1 MIRVDVVDS
10 MSIYVKGLEASLAPS
25 GISVFSHTGGVN
37 CSGNWR
43 ADVFLVNPDAVD
55 GALLSEFVADLS
67 SVAPVLLLIHEVSE
81 LAKDHCA
88 LTGACGLVRRSA
100 DAATVVSAVRSVVAG
115 GEFWDSLGPALK
127 VGTEVAEVPDSLS
140 PRELQVLRQIARG
153 LTHGQIATRLRISGN
168 TVNTYV
174 KRIRSKLRLG
184 NKAELTRF
192 AMRLSLLESDNN

>member
-1 MIRVDVVDS
+1 

-25 GISVFSHTGGVN
+25 GISVFSRAGGVN
-37 CSGNWR
+37 CGGSWR
-43 ADVFLVNPDAVD
+43 ADVFLVNPDVV
-55 GALLSEFVADLS
+55 GGVLLSEFVADLS
-67 SVAPVLLLIHEVSE
+67 SVAPVLVLIHEVSE
-81 LAKDHCA
+81 LTKDHFA
-88 LTGACGLVRRSA
+88 LMGACGLVRRSA
-100 DAATVVSAVRSVVAG
+100 EAATVVSAVRSVVAG
-115 GEFWDSLGPALK
+115 GEFWDSPGPALK
-127 VGTEVAEVPDSLS
+127 VGTEVAEAPDSLS

-192 AMRLSLLESDNN
+192 AVRLSLLEPDNN